1 MRADLH
7 SHSTVS
13 DGTGPPAE
21 VMRRAS
27 AAGLDVIALTDH
39 DTVAGHGRHA
49 GALPPG
55 LTLLPG
61 MELSCRLEGH
71 SVHLLGYLFDPADE
85 RPGRRDAP
93 EIRESRLHRARAMV
107 NRSAALGAPVTWEQ
121 VSEIAAGGVVGRP
134 HIARALVAAGVVPT
148 FEDAFT
154 PEWIGPGG
162 RAHVARYAL
171 DPVKAVRLIRAAG
184 GVAVLAHP
192 RGAARGW
199 RIPDEVIAELAA
211 GGPLRD
217 RGLPPRSARY
227 ERNCRLLA
235 ELAGSAWSPSGGSDD
250 HGELTGYRIG
260 HGGRARR
267 RVRATRS
274 SRRPGPRRSRPV
286 EAAPGSRFSGHC
298 VATARTIVAQS

>member
-7 SHSTVS
+7 SHSSVS
-13 DGTGPPAE
+13 DGTEAPAE

-39 DTVAGHGRHA
+39 DTVAGHWEA
-49 GALPPG
+49 SGALPPG

-61 MELSCRLEGH
+61 TELSCRTEGH
-71 SVHLLGYLFDPADE
+71 SLHLLGYLFDPADE
-85 RPGRRDAP
+85 RLAGEMA

-107 NRSAALGAPVTWEQ
+107 NKLSALGAPVTWEQ

-134 HIARALVAAGVVPT
+134 HIARALVAAGVVPA

-184 GVAVLAHP
+184 GVSVLAHP

-199 RIPDEVIAELAA
+199 RIPDEIIEELAQA
-211 GGPLRD
+211 GLTGIEVCHPQHD
-217 RGLPPRSARY
+217 ES
-227 ERNCRLLA
+227 ERRLLT
-235 ELAGSAWSPSGGSDD
+235 ELAGQLGLVASGGSDD
-250 HGELTGYRIG
+250 HGSLTGYRIG
-260 HGGRARR
+260 TEVAPDGAYERLIEQ
-267 RVRATRS
+267 AT
-274 SRRPGPRRSRPV
+274 G
-286 EAAPGSRFSGHC
+286 AAP
-298 VATARTIVAQS
+298 VTLV

>member
-7 SHSTVS
+7 NHSSVS
-13 DGTGPPAE
+13 DGTEAPAE

-39 DTVAGHGRHA
+39 DTIAGHWEA
-49 GALPPG
+49 SAALPPG

-61 MELSCRLEGH
+61 TELSGRLAGH

-85 RPGRRDAP
+85 RLAGEMA
-93 EIRESRLHRARAMV
+93 EIRESRLYRARAMV
-107 NRSAALGAPVTWEQ
+107 DKLAALGAPVTWDQ

-148 FEDAFT
+148 VEDAFT

-171 DPVKAVRLIRAAG
+171 DPVQAVRLVRAAG
-184 GVAVLAHP
+184 GVSVLAHP

-199 RIPDEVIAELAA
+199 RIPDEVIEELADA
-211 GGPLRD
+211 GLTGIEVCHPQQD
-217 RGLPPRSARY
+217 ET
-227 ERNCRLLA
+227 ERRLLA
-235 ELAGSAWSPSGGSDD
+235 ALADRLGLVASGGSDD
-250 HGELTGYRIG
+250 HGSLTGYRIG
-260 HGGRARR
+260 TEVAPDGAYERL
-267 RVRATRS
+267 VEQAT
-274 SRRPGPRRSRPV
+274 GAVPV
-286 EAAPGSRFSGHC
+286 
-298 VATARTIVAQS
+298 TAV